1 MEQMEHDWE
10 EVKKAIVLMGAAF
23 TDASVSTQLS
33 GYIREL
39 GYVTHPILVDVR
51 QMDTV
56 EAELGVVV
64 TCVKEEDNNGV
75 YVFIILRDHSY
86 GLITLIPSTVSK
98 APMIRKVA
106 GDLTTAILGVD
117 HPPLTPFDMMEIT
130 MHVLLNTCLADIQ
143 RAYHIPEEYKETF
156 LKHYMAVFL
165 RDMAHYY
172 NGTVDEAS
180 GKPLVN
186 EEIVDMRPA
195 CLRDQLMGKVPEGM
209 IKGQEESEQEE
220 SEQGEEPKKEEETN
234 AQADTSGL

>member
-1 MEQMEHDWE
+1 MAMEHNWE
-10 EVKKAIVLMGAAF
+10 EVKEAIVTMGAAF
-23 TDASVSTQLS
+23 TEDTVSSQLS

-39 GYVTHPILVDVR
+39 GYVTYPILVDVR

-64 TCVKEEDNNGV
+64 TCVKEEDDNGV

-86 GLITLIPSTVSK
+86 GLITLIPSTISK
-98 APMIRKVA
+98 APMIRKVV
-106 GDLTTAILGVD
+106 GDLTTAILRVD

-130 MHVLLNTCLADIQ
+130 MHVMLNTCLADIQ
-143 RAYHIPEEYKETF
+143 RAYHIPEEYKEAF
-156 LKHYMAVFL
+156 LKRYMAVFL

-172 NGTVDEAS
+172 NGTMDEES

-186 EEIVDMRPA
+186 EEIVDIQPA

-209 IKGQEESEQEE
+209 IKGQEESEPEK
-220 SEQGEEPKKEEETN
+220 EPKKEEEMN